1 MRVWGKVE
9 VEVKVR
15 VSVQVEGGVR
25 VRLVPLLI
33 RCCVGDAGRESSL
46 ALGRPCTP
54 RVEVLLRGGMEGGRG
69 ISRWIDR

>member
-54 RVEVLLRGGMEGGRG
+54 RVEVLAQGREGGREG
-69 ISRWIDR
+69 D

>member
-46 ALGRPCTP
+46 ALGTRCTP
-54 RVEVLLRGGMEGGRG
+54 RVEVLAQGREGGREG
-69 ISRWIDR
+69 D